1 MKKIIA
7 IAALA
12 AAVSTCAHAENTFS
26 STLVG
31 THDVVNT
38 TAHAVTFNVNTAYH
52 PLTFVDTATDSTDL
66 AQDGSANRVVVA
78 SKFTGENG
86 HQYEVGNL
94 ILNGAN
100 KNRNM
105 KVSFSSDITTPNQ
118 PTEQIFVKSD
128 GTASIYVLL
137 TDDNG
142 TGLQAGSTTA
152 TYTVTD
158 YAA

>member
-26 STLVG
+26 PNLDG
-31 THDVVNT
+31 IHDVVNT
-38 TAHAVTFNVNTAYH
+38 TAHAVTFNVNTVYH
-52 PLTFVDTATDSTDL
+52 PLTFVDTATDPTAL
-66 AQDGSANRVVVA
+66 AQDGTVNRVVVA
-78 SKFTGENG
+78 SKMSGENG

-100 KNRNM
+100 KLRTM
-105 KVSFSSDITTPNQ
+105 KVSFSSDTNAPSQ
-118 PTEQIFVKSD
+118 PTNQTFVKSD
-128 GTASIYVLL
+128 GTTSIYVLL
-137 TDDNG
+137 SDDAG